1 MFNEETTAALSAP
14 LARSRVKSRKQG
26 SAQVSYLEAWDIMDA
41 LNSIFGFGLWSSE
54 ERDIKCVHE
63 AQNEK
68 NGWDV
73 SYIATV
79 RLTVESD
86 GEDGFCYYD
95 GTGSGHGRNQRYVGD
110 AHESAI
116 KEATTDALK
125 RASIHLGN
133 QFGLALYD
141 KTQANV
147 DDGKVAANGNGAK
160 AANSPHPQ
168 ASQEPITDAKVSRL
182 KAMSERITDLKRQDV
197 LDEHWFDAKT
207 NSDAERLMSTLI
219 AAMALETQSDQPKGT
234 VK

>member
-41 LNSIFGFGLWSSE
+41 LNSIFGFGNWSSE

-63 AQNEK
+63 AMNDK
-68 NGWDV
+68 KGWDV

-79 RLTVESD
+79 RLSVQADD
-86 GEDGFCYYD
+86 GTQCCFYD
-95 GTGSGHGRNQRYVGD
+95 GTGSGHGRNQRYLGD
-110 AHESAI
+110 SHESAI

-141 KTQANV
+141 KTQSNV
-147 DDGKVAANGNGAK
+147 DNGQNSAKNGDSHERVNSDEPLTTAK
-160 AANSPHPQ
+160 
-168 ASQEPITDAKVSRL
+168 TKRL
-182 KAMSERITDLKRQDV
+182 TAMAERIKSLGRDEV
-197 LDEHWFDAKT
+197 IEEHWCDVVT
-207 NSDAERLMSTLI
+207 NGEADRLMATLT
-219 AAMALETQSDQPKGT
+219 AAMNLETQPEQPKGT
-234 VK
+234 VN

>member
-26 SAQVSYLEAWDIMDA
+26 PAQVSYLEAWDIMDA
-41 LNSIFGFGLWSSE
+41 LNSIFGFGNWSSD

-79 RLTVESD
+79 RLFVQ
-86 GEDGFCYYD
+86 GENGQCFYD
-95 GTGSGHGRNQRYVGD
+95 GTGSGHGRNQRYIGD

-147 DDGKVAANGNGAK
+147 DNANTAINSNGNGAK
-160 AANSPHPQ
+160 AKPSP
-168 ASQEPITDAKVSRL
+168 VSEEKMGRL
-182 KAMSERITDLKRQDV
+182 SAMWQRITDLKRQDV
-197 LDEHWFDAKT
+197 LDEHWFTAI
-207 NSDAERLMSTLI
+207 SDADADRLMTTLTT
-219 AAMALETQSDQPKGT
+219 AMAMERAEEQPLGT
-234 VK
+234 VN

>member
-79 RLTVESD
+79 RLTVEGD

-147 DDGKVAANGNGAK
+147 DDGKSAANGNGAK
-160 AANSPHPQ
+160 AAESNGG
-168 ASQEPITDAKVSRL
+168 ITEANLKRL
-182 KAMSERITDLKRQDV
+182 HAMSERITSLGKTEV
-197 LDEHWFDAKT
+197 LAAHWFDAKT